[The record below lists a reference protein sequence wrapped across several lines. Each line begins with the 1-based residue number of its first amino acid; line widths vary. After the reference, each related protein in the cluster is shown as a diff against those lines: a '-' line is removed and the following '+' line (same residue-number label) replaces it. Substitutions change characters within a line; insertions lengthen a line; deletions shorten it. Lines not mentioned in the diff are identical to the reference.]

1 MAVKSALANMEYSD
15 KDIVEGI
22 LANDGQIIRHF
33 FFEKCTPMFG
43 YIIRNVFDYQVKE
56 KELISELY
64 IYLQKDDW
72 YKLRQFD
79 YRSKLT
85 TWMSAVAVRFFQ
97 KKRDALIEN
106 ESSLTLIV
114 EKAENIELQIH
125 QRLDVENLVSKLSNE
140 RYRFVI
146 QKLIL
151 EDREPQEV
159 ADEMGITVG
168 NLYNVKRRAMMQLAL
183 IVRKEDGYVR

>member
-1 MAVKSALANMEYSD
+1 MEYSD